1 MRKKLIEIF
10 TDWRTDKGLFGY
22 FTGYDMPWIEASAKS
37 LNIMYFGGRSGGKP
51 ISPLLQSLLNV
62 RGELDPPERTELVDV
77 IVNHFKQKWTRIYIT
92 TVIEYNPVENYN
104 MVEDEK
110 LLIDYGKKINLKL
123 YKRGYETT
131 TASGTTSTATDRS
144 ESDNGSD
151 TSQIMGYNVP
161 NSEFRDDTKTI
172 NTKLSEITDTQNVTD
187 SNTTTQQHD
196 TEDENNTIES
206 GTDSHGKRLTRAGNI
221 GVTSTQDLIKS
232 EREIQIDFFTDY
244 VFTDIDK
251 ILTLQLY

>member
-22 FTGYDMPWIEASAKS
+22 FTGYDMPWIENSAKQ

-62 RGELDPPERTELVDV
+62 RGELDPSERTELVDV

-92 TVIEYNPVENYN
+92 TVVDYNPIDNYN
-104 MVEDEK
+104 MVEDEQFH
-110 LLIDYGKKINLKL
+110 IDYGKKINLKM
-123 YKRGYETT
+123 YQRGSDTT
-131 TASGTTSTATDRS
+131 TVSGATTTATDRT
-144 ESDNGSD
+144 ESDNGTD
-151 TSQIMGYNVP
+151 TNQIIGYNVP
-161 NSEFRDDTKTI
+161 NSEFRDDTKMI
-172 NTKLSEITDTQNVTD
+172 NTKLTEITDTQNVTD
-187 SNTTTQQHD
+187 SNTTKLLHD
-196 TEDENNTIES
+196 TEDEHDTIES
-206 GTDSHGKRLTRAGNI
+206 GTDSHGKTLTRKGNI

-232 EREIQIDFFTDY
+232 EREIQIDFFTKY
-244 VFTDIDK
+244 VFADIDT